1 MISDEVVFGLSLLV
15 KSDNVTAVLHLIGF
29 ELFFLS
35 KWFEFRTCLLAVT
48 FNKSIT

>member
-1 MISDEVVFGLSLLV
+1 MICVDLSLLV

-29 ELFFLS
+29 ELFFLLS
-35 KWFEFRTCLLAVT
+35 KWFDKFQTCLLAVT

>member
-1 MISDEVVFGLSLLV
+1 MISEAVFGLSLLV

-29 ELFFLS
+29 ELFFLLS
-35 KWFEFRTCLLAVT
+35 KWFEFQTCLLAVT

>member
-29 ELFFLS
+29 ELFLS
-35 KWFEFRTCLLAVT
+35 KWFAEFQTCLLAVT